1 MGSGGRCTVSTAGEL
16 PRHYLDRFA
25 RFERDSAASTPPWL
39 AALRKDAIARFAGA
53 GFPTRELE
61 DWRYT
66 NVSAIAERRFEL
78 AADGAAGVTRADVE
92 RVSFPV
98 YACSLFVFVNGR
110 FAPQLSAPSA
120 RPGNEDVE
128 SLADALERSPARVE
142 PHLGRVA
149 PAVSTPF
156 VSLNT
161 AFVHD
166 GAFVHVPEGAV
177 VDAPIHVVYLSLAG
191 DAPLVSHPRT
201 LVVAGAGSCATVIED
216 YVSVGAGASFTNA
229 VTEVRVGAGAQLDFV
244 RLQREGEDAFQ
255 VAALHVVQERDSRFN
270 AHSFCLGGAI
280 VRNDV
285 VAALQGEGADCTLD
299 GLYVA
304 SGGAHVD
311 NHTLIDHAQPRGTS
325 RELYKG
331 ILGGHA
337 KGVFHGKVIV
347 REGAQHTD
355 ARQTNRNLLLSRDAE
370 VDSTPTLEIAADD
383 VKCSHGSTI
392 GQLDEAQLFYL
403 QARGIDATSARRLLM
418 RAFASEVTAHI
429 RQEPLRGEIEEV
441 LLGRLEREQAA

>member
-1 MGSGGRCTVSTAGEL
+1 MSTASDS
-16 PRHYLDRFA
+16 PHRYLDRFERFA
-25 RFERDSAASTPPWL
+25 RDTTASTPPWL
-39 AALRKDAIARFAGA
+39 AVLRKDAIARFVDA
-53 GFPTRELE
+53 GFPTRKLE

-66 NVSAIAERRFEL
+66 NVSAIAERPFEL
-78 AADGAAGVTRADVE
+78 ATDGAAGVSRGDVE

-120 RPGNEDVE
+120 RPGNAYVE
-128 SLADALERSPARVE
+128 SLAGALERWPARVE
-142 PHLGRVA
+142 PHLARIA
-149 PAVSTPF
+149 PVGATPF

-161 AFVHD
+161 AFVRD
-166 GAFVHVPEGAV
+166 GAFIHLPEGAIV
-177 VDAPIHVVYLSLAG
+177 EAPIHVVYLSLAG
-191 DAPLVSHPRT
+191 DGPLVSHPRT
-201 LVVAGAGSCATVIED
+201 LIVAGADSRATVIED

-244 RLQREGEDAFQ
+244 RLQREDEEAFQ
-255 VAALHVVQERDSRFN
+255 IASLHAVQDRDSRFT

-280 VRNDV
+280 VRNDI

-311 NHTLIDHAQPRGTS
+311 NHTVIDHAQPRGTS

-331 ILGGHA
+331 ILGGSA

-355 ARQTNRNLLLSRDAE
+355 ARQTNRNLLLSRHAE

-392 GQLDEAQLFYL
+392 GQLDDAQLFYL
-403 QARGIDATSARRLLM
+403 QARGIDATAARRLLM
-418 RAFASEVTAHI
+418 RAFASEVTARI
-429 RQEPLRGEIEEV
+429 RQEPLRGEIEEL
-441 LLGRLEREQAA
+441 LLGRIEREQAA